1 MKKMKSVFSAF
12 KEMHRLE
19 KRLVPI
25 SVVVAIVMA
34 VMPFVNIWFTSK
46 IIDLLDMGAQINE
59 LILYIALAV
68 GINLVL
74 FFFNYFLGDMYY
86 MYRSLM
92 YNKELQNIS
101 SKLYKIEY
109 HQLEDSNFKELVHK
123 HSSGAVRSLEHTVNT
138 VFGNESSGAE

>member
-101 SKLYKIEY
+101 SKLYKI
-109 HQLEDSNFKELVHK
+109 DRKSV
-123 HSSGAVRSLEHTVNT
+123 V
-138 VFGNESSGAE
+138 